1 MKNSCVLICL
11 LLCHTVFSQVDK
23 VKKLVLHNEAL
34 QAVVA
39 SSTTIRSIRFYKDD
53 NSGLGIKPDSS
64 LFNNSRILYDGLFS
78 VAYLGHRYLFQ
89 KQYGFFPLEILLYK
103 LDSLRR
109 QDCYTNRFEGDIYAD
124 HIDIKLT
131 SSCPGKSK
139 SGDMIFYKVDD
150 KPGFW
155 GGPAAFQQMVQD
167 RLACTGY
174 RSLLHGDSAFFFLA
188 VTKKDSMCHDV
199 TAIDSVQS
207 PLRKIIQTALTG
219 THGWKPYRKDGRNM
233 NAWLQI
239 FILLRKDG
247 SIEADYFH

>member
-1 MKNSCVLICL
+1 

-23 VKKLVLHNEAL
+23 VKKLVLQNEAL

-39 SSTTIRSIRFYKDD
+39 SSSTIRSIRFYKDENRNLEIQPD
-53 NSGLGIKPDSS
+53 NIP
-64 LFNNSRILYDGLFS
+64 FNNKSLVYDNWYS
-78 VAYLGHRYLFQ
+78 TIYLGHRYLFQ
-89 KQYGFFPLEILLYK
+89 QQFGFFPAEILLYK

-109 QDCYTNRFEGDIYAD
+109 QDCYTNRFEGEIFAD
-124 HIDIKLT
+124 HIAVTIT

-139 SGDMIFYKVDD
+139 SGDMIFSKVDD
-150 KPGFW
+150 RPGFW

-174 RSLLHGDSAFFFLA
+174 RDLLQGDSAFFFFA
-188 VTKKDSMCHDV
+188 VTKKDSMCHEV
-199 TAIDSVQS
+199 RTKDSIQS
-207 PLRKIIQTALTG
+207 PLKTIIQNALTG

-233 NAWLQI
+233 NAYMQV

-247 SIEADYFH
+247 SIEADYIR